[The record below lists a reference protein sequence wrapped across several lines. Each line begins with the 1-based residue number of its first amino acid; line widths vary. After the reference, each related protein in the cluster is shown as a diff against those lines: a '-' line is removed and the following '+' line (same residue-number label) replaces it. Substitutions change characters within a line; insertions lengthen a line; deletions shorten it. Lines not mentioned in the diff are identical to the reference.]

1 MNEKQRLEILKL
13 CKKIE
18 SSQGEGSIYSLGS
31 KKANMNVPRLSTNI
45 EDLDFILGGG
55 IPKGRIIEIY
65 GPESSGKT
73 SMGLHLCSLCEMGL
87 YIAAEGTFD
96 SGRAKVLGNKPKQ
109 LLVYRPDY
117 GEEALDRVIEFC
129 KVGLPIIVID
139 SVPAL
144 MPKEDYDKASK
155 SLENEFR
162 IGGVARLLNKSL
174 PLIEREIEKS
184 GTIVLFINQVRDKMN
199 ALMFGEKTDTPGG
212 KALKFY
218 SSIRMQVGRRSW
230 IEVPNKD
237 PRNSAAN
244 QKIGIITKCKVTK
257 SKVCNPYG
265 ECEVPML
272 FDRGYVS
279 FDSVNEIRKEIMA
292 ANRKLATKEVKEII
306 KK

>member
-1 MNEKQRLEILKL
+1 MDKKKQEAILKL

-18 SSQGEGSIYSLGS
+18 DKKGEGTIYTLGS
-31 KKANMNVPRLSTNI
+31 KKANLNIPRFSTCI
-45 EDLDFILGGG
+45 EDLDYIIGGG

-73 SMGLHLCSLCEMGL
+73 SIGLHLCSLCDMAL

-96 SGRAKVLGNKPKQ
+96 ADRAKTFGNRPKQ

-117 GEEALDRVIEFC
+117 GEDALDRVIEFA
-129 KVGLPIIVID
+129 KVGIPLIVVD

-144 MPKEDYDKASK
+144 IPKEDGEKINK
-155 SLENEFR
+155 SLENELR
-162 IGGVARLLNKSL
+162 IGGVARLLNKAL
-174 PLIEREIEKS
+174 PELVNIVEK
-184 GTIVLFINQVRDKMN
+184 TMTTVIFINQVRDKMN
-199 ALMFGEKTDTPGG
+199 AMMFGEKTDTPGG
-212 KALKFY
+212 RALKFY
-218 SSIRMQVGRRSW
+218 SSVRIQVGRRSW

-244 QKIGIITKCKVTK
+244 QKIGIITKFKVTK

-265 ECEVPML
+265 EAEIPMI

-279 FDSVNEIRKEIMA
+279 HDDAIIIRKEIMA
-292 ANRKLATKEVKEII
+292 ENNRRKAKGKIEEDE
-306 KK
+306 